1 MQDQP
6 STNSQEPFELER
18 LSRGEHFRQVLYGLG
33 VALGLS
39 LLWLMEIARNALF
52 HLLDR
57 LNLKPRRRRRASAF
71 PPGRPRK
78 HHPPEP
84 ASSQG

>member
-1 MQDQP
+1 MQEQP
-6 STNSQEPFELER
+6 TYLQEPFEGEQ
-18 LSRGEHFRQVLYGLG
+18 LSRGGHLAQVLYGIG
-33 VALGLS
+33 VSLGLA
-39 LLWLMEIARNALF
+39 LLWLMEIARNMFF

-57 LNLKPRRRRRASAF
+57 LNLKLRRRRRASAF

-78 HHPPEP
+78 HPPVLP